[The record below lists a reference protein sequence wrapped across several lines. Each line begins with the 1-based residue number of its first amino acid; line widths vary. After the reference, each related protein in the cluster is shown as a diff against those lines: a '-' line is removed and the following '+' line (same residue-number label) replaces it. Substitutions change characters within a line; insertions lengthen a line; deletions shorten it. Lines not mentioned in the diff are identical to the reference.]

1 MVDVK
6 TYHAR
11 GETNRKKHHT
21 SKCHNGKVA
30 SLQEDTRKDYAKK
43 IGAEYEP
50 KTDSDEQF
58 VTFAVAIEGSI
69 GIEAKRF
76 ITRLVQGHN
85 IISNQDDY
93 SCQLSPQTND
103 LFAGDIYASLCHVR
117 ASAALHQMQ
126 QWVQKYQ
133 TMASPDQAGH
143 RSHATTSYGVR
154 LNRIRGNNAA
164 AQIRL
169 ARHQRFTRRR

>member
-11 GETNRKKHHT
+11 CETNRTYYNT

-30 SLQEDTRKDYAKK
+30 SLQKKTRKAYAKK

-50 KTDSDEQF
+50 KLDSKEEF
-58 VTFAVAIEGSI
+58 VTFAVAVEGSI

-76 ITRLVQGHN
+76 IRRLVQGQH
-85 IISNQDDY
+85 IINNQDDY
-93 SCQLSPQTND
+93 YCQLSPQTTD

-117 ASAALHQMQ
+117 ACAALQQMQ

-133 TMASPDQAGH
+133 TMASPHQAGH

-154 LNRIRGNNAA
+154 NRERGNNAA
-164 AQIRL
+164 TQIRL